1 MIRSKVH
8 TNTVCLALCFV
19 VQRVVYE
26 REGCEYCRGL
36 EQGSKSLMRALVY
49 CLRLMVS

>member
-1 MIRSKVH
+1 MIGSKVR
-8 TNTVCLALCFV
+8 TKTACLALCFL

-26 REGCEYCRGL
+26 RGGCEYCRGL
-36 EQGSKSLMRALVY
+36 EQGSKILMRALVY